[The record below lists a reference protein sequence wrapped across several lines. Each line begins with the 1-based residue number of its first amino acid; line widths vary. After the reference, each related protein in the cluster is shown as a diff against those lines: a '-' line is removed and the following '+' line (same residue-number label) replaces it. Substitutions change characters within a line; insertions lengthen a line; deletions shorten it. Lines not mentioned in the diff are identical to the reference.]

1 VLEGKFREKVESPEK
16 VGIFDQQLKV
26 DSNGKAGTWNALCSA
41 VRKPAPTHTPGVLPK
56 EFGIA

>member
-1 VLEGKFREKVESPEK
+1 MLEGKFREKVEILGK
-16 VGIFDQQLKV
+16 VGIFDRQLKV

-41 VRKPAPTHTPGVLPK
+41 VRKPAPTHPPGVLPK